1 MFFLHL
7 YSYPIILII
16 TTLEKGVYYIKE
28 SQPFV
33 AGSLLF
39 SYCSGFNQEP
49 VPLILLLRFFS
60 IDYCIVLFVYNLS
73 AVYNRDALVVVVDT
87 LSAKIIDYTFISC

>member
-49 VPLILLLRFFS
+49 VPLIL
-60 IDYCIVLFVYNLS
+60 D
-73 AVYNRDALVVVVDT
+73 
-87 LSAKIIDYTFISC
+87 

>member
-16 TTLEKGVYYIKE
+16 ITLEKGVYYIKE

-49 VPLILLLRFFS
+49 VPLILPLILCFKCNTEGQSPLRAFRTEGPSVRLISTKITNKEDCSSFLL
-60 IDYCIVLFVYNLS
+60 
-73 AVYNRDALVVVVDT
+73 
-87 LSAKIIDYTFISC
+87 

>member
-1 MFFLHL
+1 MFFLPL

-39 SYCSGFNQEP
+39 SHCSGFNQEP
-49 VPLILLLRFFS
+49 VPLFFYCVFSLS
-60 IDYCIVLFVYNLS
+60 ITALFYLFTIFLPFTIVTPL
-73 AVYNRDALVVVVDT
+73 
-87 LSAKIIDYTFISC
+87 